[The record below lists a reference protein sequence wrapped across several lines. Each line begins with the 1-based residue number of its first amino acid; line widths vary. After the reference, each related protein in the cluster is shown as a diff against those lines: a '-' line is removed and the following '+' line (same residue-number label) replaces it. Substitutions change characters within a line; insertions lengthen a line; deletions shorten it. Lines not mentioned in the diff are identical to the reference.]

1 MKSLRTGLRL
11 YISSLSVT
19 LYLLLLVFLVLILLP
34 YRGQRAVSTDAATI
48 IDVFGLPMIAFFV
61 ALDIVRDPLVTT
73 FEVSILSSIRKL
85 FWSRI
90 TIYAALIAIPLLLTF
105 LVTITIDK
113 YFYLALLS
121 NFLLYITIV
130 SLASL
135 IDDYKMIIF
144 YLVTF
149 IFIMPYVPL
158 IIINKALMY
167 NTRLGL
173 FLSLFCFYF
182 DPVIGY
188 AYRKVFMTSINIL
201 FIIST
206 LFSLLIIFL
215 SYIFFS
221 KKEFNI

>member
-11 YISSLSVT
+11 YISGLSAT
-19 LYLLLLVFLVLILLP
+19 LYLLLLVFLLLMLMP
-34 YRGQRAVSTDAATI
+34 YHGQKVISTETATLV
-48 IDVFGLPMIAFFV
+48 DVFGLPIIAFFT
-61 ALDIVRDPLVTT
+61 ALEIVRDPLVTT
-73 FEVSILSSIRKL
+73 FEVSILGSIRKL

-90 TIYAALIAIPLLLTF
+90 IIYATLIAIPILFVF
-105 LVTITIDK
+105 LIIGIIDRG
-113 YFYLALLS
+113 FYLALLS
-121 NFLLYITIV
+121 NFLLYTTVV
-130 SLASL
+130 SIAFL
-135 IDDYKMIIF
+135 IDDYKMVIF

-158 IIINKALMY
+158 IIINKALIN

-182 DPVIGY
+182 DPVISY
-188 AYRKVFMTSINIL
+188 VYKKVFVTNIDIL
-201 FIIST
+201 FIISA